1 MSWNF
6 EPVAGPY
13 EGGTDGPVW
22 DGEAL
27 LFALV
32 RQSRIMRYH
41 PATGRV
47 AEYRKYTLMTKG
59 LAFGPDGHLYGCQST
74 GRRVVRF
81 GVDGSMIMMA
91 ERLEGR
97 PLNQPDDLV
106 IDSGGRIWY
115 TDPDP
120 GAPFIEPFVD
130 HASVLRLRPHED
142 GVWRIE
148 RMTEDTVFPT
158 GIALSADERTLYV
171 AENSKD
177 ATGRSELRAYPIRN
191 DGTLGPRTVLH
202 TFNGPKSAH
211 GMCLD
216 HGGNIVACIGGP
228 DSDAPAIMVF
238 SATGQVLES
247 HPFELGQPN
256 NCAFGDPGL
265 SVLYVTTAGGHLC
278 RERDTGRR
286 GSPLPRRS

>member
-1 MSWNF
+1 MGWSF
-6 EPVAGPY
+6 ELAAGPY

-22 DGEAL
+22 DGEAT

-32 RQSRIMRYH
+32 KQGRIMRYH

-59 LAFGPDGHLYGCQST
+59 LAFGPDGNLYGCQST

-81 GVDGSMIMMA
+81 GIDGSMSMMA
-91 ERLEGR
+91 DRLEGR
-97 PLNQPDDLV
+97 PHNQPDDLV

-142 GVWRIE
+142 GAWRLE
-148 RMTEDTVFPT
+148 RMTHDTVFPT
-158 GIALSADERTLYV
+158 GIALSPDERTLYV

-177 ATGRSELRAYPIRN
+177 ATGHSELRAYPVQE
-191 DGTLGPRTVLH
+191 DGTLGARTVLH
-202 TFNGPKSAH
+202 TFSGPKSAH

-216 HGGNIVACIGGP
+216 DGGNILACVGAQGG
-228 DSDAPAIMVF
+228 DAPAIMVV
-238 SATGQVLES
+238 SAAGKVLES
-247 HPFELGQPN
+247 HPFEVGQPN
-256 NCAFGDPGL
+256 NCAFGDPDL
-265 SVLYVTTAGGHLC
+265 SALYVTTAEGHLC
-278 RERDTGRR
+278 RARDTGRR
-286 GSPLPRRS
+286 GSAGSRRR